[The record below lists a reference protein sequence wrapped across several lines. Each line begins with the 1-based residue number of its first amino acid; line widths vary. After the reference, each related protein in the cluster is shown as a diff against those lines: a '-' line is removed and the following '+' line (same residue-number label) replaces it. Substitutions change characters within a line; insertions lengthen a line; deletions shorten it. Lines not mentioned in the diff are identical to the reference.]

1 MEAKRTFRYFR
12 GSRNFSRKESMQFCY
27 PLVWHAQA
35 TGGARA
41 FRPAD
46 ASGRGPAVARDG
58 RRILLVEDDL
68 DAVHTLAY
76 VLRRLGHQ
84 VEFAINGYAALDVA
98 RKFRPEFVILDIGL
112 PGMNGFEL
120 CERIKRDP
128 ELRAARIIA
137 LTAYG
142 QEEYRKRS
150 LAAGCE
156 LHLVK
161 PHDPA
166 VLAVYL
172 QGSA

>member
-1 MEAKRTFRYFR
+1 
-12 GSRNFSRKESMQFCY
+12 MQFWH
-27 PLVWHAQA
+27 PLVRQAQN
-35 TGGARA
+35 GE
-41 FRPAD
+41 
-46 ASGRGPAVARDG
+46 SGRAPGAGPSSGNAPARTPALDRS
-58 RRILLVEDDL
+58 RRKILLVEDDL

-76 VLRRLGHQ
+76 VLRRIGHQ
-84 VEFAINGYAALDVA
+84 VEYAINGYAALELA
-98 RKFRPEFVILDIGL
+98 RKFRPDFMILDLGL

-120 CERIKRDP
+120 CQRIKADR
-128 ELRAARIIA
+128 ELRATRIIA

-166 VLAVYL
+166 VLAGYIA
-172 QGSA
+172 GSA

>member
-1 MEAKRTFRYFR
+1 
-12 GSRNFSRKESMQFCY
+12 MQFWY
-27 PLVWHAQA
+27 PLVWQAQSA
-35 TGGARA
+35 GPPRA
-41 FRPAD
+41 FGPVDPA
-46 ASGRGPAVARDG
+46 GRGPALGRDG
-58 RRILLVEDDL
+58 RKILLVEDDL

-98 RKFRPEFVILDIGL
+98 RKFRPDFVILDIGL

-120 CERIKRDP
+120 CERIKKDP
-128 ELRAARIIA
+128 ELRSTRIIA

-161 PHDPA
+161 PHDPG
-166 VLAVYL
+166 VLATYL